1 MRFHD
6 YASARSRGVS
16 RRDKDGGYSPDFL
29 AQIRRMNSAEVA
41 RYMLDVMTKTLAVE
55 FGSVEKA
62 FLHSSKASMMTS
74 PFLAELTW
82 YEQERPFYNVWPI
95 ASSLLASLSLSVR
108 WEEISFPYETILF
121 RFPVG
126 HEPHGLSC
134 ALIQEQS
141 RLLNDEDMRMQLE
154 GQLEL
159 LRRAGSASQTP
170 DAGNLHRG
178 EITIVFQAADSPN
191 RIQTILPSNRGD
203 EETVEESLM
212 RVRNT
217 YEPTGPSSSYE
228 GAVAA
233 KELLRVRVEFLYR
246 LAVFTSLLARGH
258 DLITP
263 IVLSKDQEKYDAA
276 DESTRRW
283 IEERAA
289 RVQGRGFHIGKDLEA
304 ERERSPHWRNPH
316 LCLFWTGEGR
326 GKPLLKLRRGG
337 VVIPRALSEVPTGF
351 LGAETPEELKAAEA
365 VYARIPISARL
376 RFEILR
382 RDSYR
387 CQLCG
392 RAQSDGVRLHIDHK
406 VAVAKGGSTS
416 EENLWVLCEPCNLG
430 KSDSDL

>member
-6 YASARSRGVS
+6 YASARSRGVA
-16 RRDKDGGYSPDFL
+16 RRDEDGGYSPDFL
-29 AQIRRMNSAEVA
+29 AQIRHMNSAEVA
-41 RYMLDVMTKTLAVE
+41 RYMLDVVTRGLAVE

-62 FLHSSKASMMTS
+62 FRQSSKASMMTS
-74 PFLAELTW
+74 PFLAELAW
-82 YEQERPFYNVWPI
+82 HEQQRPFYNVWPI
-95 ASSLLASLSLSVR
+95 AASLLTSVSLSVR
-108 WEEISFPYETILF
+108 WEEIAFPYEAILF

-141 RLLNDEDMRMQLE
+141 RLLNDKEMRARLQ
-154 GQLEL
+154 GQLEHL
-159 LRRAGSASQTP
+159 TVQTP
-170 DAGNLHRG
+170 GRGALHRG
-178 EITIVFQAADSPN
+178 EITVVFQAANSPS
-191 RIQTILPSNRGD
+191 RIQTILPSNLGE
-203 EETVEESLM
+203 EETVEESLL

-217 YEPTGPSSSYE
+217 YEPTGPSGSEE
-228 GAVAA
+228 GTSDA
-233 KELLRVRVEFLYR
+233 KELLRVRIEFLYR
-246 LAVFTSLLARGH
+246 LAVFTSLLAKGQ

-263 IVLSKDQEKYDAA
+263 VVLAKDQEKYDAA
-276 DESTRRW
+276 DENTKKW
-283 IEERAA
+283 IEDRAA
-289 RVQGRGFHIGKDLEA
+289 RIQGRGFHVGKNLEA

-337 VVIPRALSEVPTGF
+337 VVIPRALAEVPTGF
-351 LGAETPEELKAAEA
+351 LGCETPEELQAAEA
-365 VYARIPISARL
+365 VYTRIPISARL

-406 VAVAKGGSTS
+406 VAVSKGGSTS

-430 KSDSDL
+430 KSDLEL